1 MYYQIIEIF
10 RPLMVFICKLRT
22 ALHSVGADM
31 KDIVRTRHL
40 VTRLDQDDLDE
51 IARAH
56 RERIVT

>member
-22 ALHSVGADM
+22 AVGADM